1 MSEPTP
7 LHEHHPWTGGG
18 VAARDARARV
28 YHPVDVASFKKGM
41 RQLAAAVTVVTS
53 GDGQGE
59 RIGFTATAVCSVS
72 AEPPQLLVCVN
83 RKGLSHGRITQ
94 WGVFCVN
101 VLSSAQQQIARR
113 FGSTQVGSGEDR
125 FDAGDWDTL
134 YTGAPI
140 LKGCPVSFDCTVA
153 QYVEAGTHGIFIG
166 TINAVSVIA
175 GLEPLAFVDGQ
186 YLTLSTARRGPDAEL
201 WDWS

>member
-1 MSEPTP
+1 MGDPTP
-7 LHEHHPWTGGG
+7 LHESHPWTG
-18 VAARDARARV
+18 AAVQRDGRARV
-28 YHPVDVASFKKGM
+28 YHPVDVSSFKKGM

-53 GDGQGE
+53 GDGQGA

-83 RKGLSHGRITQ
+83 RKGLSCERVAQ

-101 VLSSAQQQIARR
+101 VLSSAQQQIARS
-113 FGSTQVGSGEDR
+113 FGAAPVGATEDR
-125 FDAGDWDTL
+125 FDVGDWGTL
-134 YTGAPI
+134 VTGAPM
-140 LKGCPVSFDCTVA
+140 LKGCPVNFDCTVV
-153 QYVEAGTHGIFIG
+153 QRVEAGTHSIFIG

-186 YLTLSTARRGPDAEL
+186 YLTLNTARRVPDAEL